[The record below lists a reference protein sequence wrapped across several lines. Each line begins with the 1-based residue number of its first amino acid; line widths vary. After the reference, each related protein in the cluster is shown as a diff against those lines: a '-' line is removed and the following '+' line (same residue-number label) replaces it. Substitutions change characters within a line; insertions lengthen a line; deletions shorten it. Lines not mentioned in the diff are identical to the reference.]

1 MSAAW
6 ILAACG
12 LLMAGGGAWA
22 AWPLMKGAP
31 ARPEQGGVPM
41 PEIEEQPFPRT
52 GAHWL
57 DGWVVS
63 GNGYL

>member
-6 ILAACG
+6 ILAVCG
-12 LLMAGGGAWA
+12 LMLAGGGVWA
-22 AWPLMKGAP
+22 AWPLMKVAP
-31 ARPEQGGVPM
+31 ALQDQRDVAM
-41 PEIEEQPFPRT
+41 PETAEQPFPRT

-63 GNGYL
+63 GNSFL